1 MDAQE
6 QLVGCD
12 IWGLD
17 EVSSKVWRELNMKG
31 WEISLM
37 TDDRGTKQ
45 VKGLFKARPG
55 GQMA

>member
-1 MDAQE
+1 
-6 QLVGCD
+6 
-12 IWGLD
+12 
-17 EVSSKVWRELNMKG
+17 MKG

-45 VKGLFKARPG
+45 VKGLFKARRG